1 MTTKPSAAPRLAS
14 LDQFRGY
21 TVAGMLLVNFVGR
34 FPVTPPILKHHNT
47 YCSYADTIMPQ
58 FFFAVGFAY
67 RLTLL
72 RRIARDGPR
81 AAFSHAWGRNLGLI
95 LFGLVLYHLDG
106 KAETWDQLRAPG
118 LRGFL
123 TTAFQREP
131 FQTLVHIGIASIWV
145 MPVMAARSSAIALF
159 AVASGLLHL
168 GLSWRFYFDHAWNR
182 PVIDGGP
189 LGFLTWSLP
198 LLAGALAYDAV
209 AARGPRRA
217 LGPLVGGGL
226 ALMALGY
233 ALSCAGARD
242 WVEPPFV
249 PPSRPVDLWTM
260 SQRTGSASY
269 QAFAAGFSLVVYA
282 LFVAACDIGPLR
294 IGLFRTFG
302 TNALVAYVL
311 HGMVAGFVA
320 PYLPKDAP
328 YWYAAAGFWAYF
340 GLCYLFV
347 RHLERQGV
355 FVRM

>member
-1 MTTKPSAAPRLAS
+1 MPTTTGASPRIGS

-21 TVAGMLLVNFVGR
+21 TVAGMLLVNFLGR
-34 FPVTPPILKHHNT
+34 FAVTHPILKHHNT

-81 AAFSHAWGRNLGLI
+81 AAYLHAWGRNVGLI
-95 LFGLVLYHLDG
+95 LFGLVYHHLDG
-106 KAETWDQLRAPG
+106 GVKSWDELRALG
-118 LRGFL
+118 LWGFL
-123 TTAFQREP
+123 ATAFAREP
-131 FQTLVHIGIASIWV
+131 FQTLVHIGLASIWV
-145 MPVMAARSSAIALF
+145 MPVMAARSSALALY
-159 AVASGLLHL
+159 AVGSGFLHL
-168 GLSWRFYFDHAWNR
+168 ALSSGFYFEHAWHR

-209 AARGPRRA
+209 ARQGTRRA
-217 LGPLVGGGL
+217 LRPILAGALV
-226 ALMALGY
+226 LMALGY
-233 ALSCAGARD
+233 GLSCIGAGA

-249 PPSRPVDLWTM
+249 PPTRPVGLWTM
-260 SQRTGSASY
+260 SQRTGSVSY
-269 QAFAAGFSLVVYA
+269 QTFSAGFSLAVYA
-282 LFVAACDIGPLR
+282 LFLAACDIGSLR
-294 IGLFRTFG
+294 LGLFRTFG

-311 HGMVAGFVA
+311 HGMVAEAMA

-328 YWYAAAGFWAYF
+328 LWYVAAGFALYF
-340 GLCYLFV
+340 GLTYLFV

-355 FVRM
+355 FIRM